1 MKTIGL
7 GNNMDDVVLIGA
19 VIFSVGLLVLA
30 IRIYELR
37 HMCNHT
43 WGLWIQSETDHAYVQ
58 QRLCSK
64 CGVAETQQFRK
75 MGPEKC
81 EKS

>member
-1 MKTIGL
+1 
-7 GNNMDDVVLIGA
+7 MDDVVLFVSG
-19 VIFSVGLLVLA
+19 IFFVGLLLIA
-30 IRIYELR
+30 IRFYELR
-37 HMCNHT
+37 HMCKHT

-75 MGPEKC
+75 MGPEK
-81 EKS
+81 SGNS